1 MKEFEIIKH
10 FFTKQAVH
18 RKDVLLG
25 IGDDCAVV
33 SSTEKQDIV
42 VTTDTLVAGVHFPL
56 GTSPKAIG
64 HKAVAVNLSDIA
76 AMGAKP
82 SWISL
87 AITIPEVSDGWLSE
101 FCAGVFELCEFYNVQ
116 LIGGDTTQGPLSIT
130 ITAQGLTPEGKYLS
144 RSGAKA
150 GDWLYVTGELGD
162 AALALQHHK
171 DPFLSDN
178 DVIEQVQKKLDY
190 PKPRVLMGQSL
201 REYASSAIDI
211 SDGLLADLGHICQA
225 SNVGANVVLDAV
237 PLSDAMNKS
246 QLFDDAILLALN
258 GGDDYE
264 LLFTVSEDNKVAM
277 ETALSHAGA
286 AITCIGQMNATRTI
300 STTLNNKPVSI
311 NGAGFQHFSSKE
323 KT

>member
-1 MKEFEIIKH
+1 MKEFEIIKQ
-10 FFTKQAVH
+10 FFTQQAVR

-33 SSTEKQDIV
+33 SSTEKQDV
-42 VTTDTLVAGVHFPL
+42 VITTDTLVAGVHFPL
-56 GTSPKAIG
+56 GTSAKAIG

-76 AMGAKP
+76 AMGAEP

-87 AITIPEVSDGWLSE
+87 AITIPEVNDTWLSE
-101 FCAGVFELCEFYNVQ
+101 FCSGVFELCEYYNVQ
-116 LIGGDTTQGPLSIT
+116 LVGGDTTQGPLSVT

-150 GDWLYVTGELGD
+150 GDWIYVTGDLGD
-162 AALALQHHK
+162 AALALQHHNE
-171 DPFLSDN
+171 PFLTDA
-178 DVIEQVQKKLDY
+178 DVIEQVQQKLDY

-225 SNVGANVVLDAV
+225 SNVGANIVLDAI
-237 PLSDAMNKS
+237 PMSEAMNNS

-286 AITCIGQMNATRTI
+286 AVTCIGQMNATRTI

-311 NGAGFQHFSSKE
+311 NGSGFEHFSSKE
-323 KT
+323 TG